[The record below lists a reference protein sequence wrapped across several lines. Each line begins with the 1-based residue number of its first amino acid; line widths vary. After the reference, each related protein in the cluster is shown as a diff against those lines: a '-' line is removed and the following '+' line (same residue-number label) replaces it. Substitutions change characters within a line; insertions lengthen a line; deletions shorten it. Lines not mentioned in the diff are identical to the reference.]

1 MSEISISMKYLSKI
15 GFLLILLFNTS
26 LFTSCSRDCSDSV
39 FELSEISLTP
49 RSFAPGNTVTES
61 WDNDAALPV
70 NRLIVRINMEK
81 EFLSRPDLDSDCF
94 PKYKIDNRNRVS
106 QIRLLSN
113 QGFNQAYPAG
123 SDLFGLCLFAPQPGN
138 YISREDFIE
147 GYVNESNF
155 KEFFFV
161 FNQSPD
167 VQAFHNLT
175 MQVIFEDGSIVS
187 GKSISSTP
195 IAVLLSPVE
204 Q

>member
-1 MSEISISMKYLSKI
+1 MSMKYISKFGLLLVLII
-15 GFLLILLFNTS
+15 GSNFFS
-26 LFTSCSRDCSDSV
+26 SCSRDCSDSV
-39 FELSEISLTP
+39 YELSEISLTP
-49 RSFAPGNTVTES
+49 RSFIPGNTVTEA
-61 WDNDAALPV
+61 WDNDTELPV
-70 NRLIVRINMEK
+70 NRLIIRINMEK
-81 EFLSRPDLDSDCF
+81 LVLSRPDNDSDCF
-94 PKYKIDNRNRVS
+94 PKYKIDNSKRVT

-138 YISREDFIE
+138 YISREDFIQ

-167 VQAFHNLT
+167 VQALHNLT

-187 GKSISSTP
+187 GRSISSAP
-195 IAVLLSPVE
+195 IAVLLSAVA